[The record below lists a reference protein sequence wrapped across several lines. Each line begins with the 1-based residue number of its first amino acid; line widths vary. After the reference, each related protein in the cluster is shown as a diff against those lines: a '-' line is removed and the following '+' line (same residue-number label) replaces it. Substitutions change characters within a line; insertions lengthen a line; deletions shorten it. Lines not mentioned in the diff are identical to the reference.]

1 MAVKFGRWAG
11 GRVVWE
17 VGTAVLVSPRGRTGR
32 GGRERLGGWGV
43 PSPAGWLFEWIHCG
57 KTSLSCL

>member
-17 VGTAVLVSPRGRTGR
+17 VGTVVLVSPRGRTGL
-32 GGRERLGGWGV
+32 GGRERLRGGRGFRLLLDGSLTGFTV
-43 PSPAGWLFEWIHCG
+43 GKIH
-57 KTSLSCL
+57 